1 MPLFYFHIV
10 AGNATFMDE
19 SGIQLADDGA
29 ALCHAQE
36 LATVLAHSR
45 STLDG
50 TIVIENEDD
59 GGLREVP
66 LSDLSV

>member
-1 MPLFYFHIV
+1 VPLFYFHIV
-10 AGNATFMDE
+10 AGDATFLDE

-29 ALCHAQE
+29 ALSHAHE
-36 LATVLAHSR
+36 LATVVAHSR
-45 STLDG
+45 LTRDG

-66 LSDLSV
+66 LTAWAT